1 MHLPHLS
8 YRIGL
13 SVDQVN
19 WTLMHLNEKNGC
31 PWSYRDSTTSD
42 SCKIFGTIYLTWFN
56 GSSLFYSHDNCRR
69 CAASEEE
76 LVTYGDTG
84 GLDYCNPTAHSL
96 TLSRELRVSY
106 QKM

>member
-1 MHLPHLS
+1 MIK
-8 YRIGL
+8 R
-13 SVDQVN
+13 
-19 WTLMHLNEKNGC
+19 K
-31 PWSYRDSTTSD
+31 R
-42 SCKIFGTIYLTWFN
+42 F
-56 GSSLFYSHDNCRR
+56 
-69 CAASEEE
+69 AASEEE